1 MCKCNTVTR
10 DDIPF
15 AIWSGLRPDTPHQCV
30 RAQCGFRFS
39 SASSPTRSLTFGR
52 WGCGERCHLS
62 HVVGDSAVVL
72 SGISR
77 QIALQTRSEALRR
90 TKRGLNARQG
100 MEGAKNAY
108 RAFQEVRRADTPSQ
122 GLSGRQEPRQ
132 PPAKPICT
140 VQAATRLVG
149 GRRPSVLQ
157 RWGSGVLPRRFPV
170 ALKALPE
177 PWQGTGR
184 KMSAFQGPRAN
195 VGQGTVKKR
204 AQIPCS
210 AILIQYAREFEVG
223 ERAMQDRQPTR
234 NCMQCSV
241 DCPPAA
247 GSLNPAALNDTKAV
261 FECLFVVGYGA
272 FPTKLFIQPVCF

>member
-1 MCKCNTVTR
+1 MIFARFRGFHVQQLLHVFCRPFTVNPRRNRDRMCKCNTVTR

-15 AIWSGLRPDTPHQCV
+15 AIWSELRPDTPYQCV

-62 HVVGDSAVVL
+62 HAVGDSAVVL
-72 SGISR
+72 SGMSR

-90 TKRGLNARQG
+90 TRRGLNARQG

-157 RWGSGVLPRRFPV
+157 RWGVWGSPQTVSGC
-170 ALKALPE
+170 A
-177 PWQGTGR
+177 QG
-184 KMSAFQGPRAN
+184 AA
-195 VGQGTVKKR
+195 GTVAARSFWRSGSKNT
-204 AQIPCS
+204 QG
-210 AILIQYAREFEVG
+210 ILR
-223 ERAMQDRQPTR
+223 RQKS
-234 NCMQCSV
+234 N
-241 DCPPAA
+241 A
-247 GSLNPAALNDTKAV
+247 G
-261 FECLFVVGYGA
+261 
-272 FPTKLFIQPVCF
+272 

>member
-1 MCKCNTVTR
+1 MYTGLLLCKPY

-90 TKRGLNARQG
+90 TRRGLNARQG

-149 GRRPSVLQ
+149 GRGFSPDGFRLRSRRCRNRGGSV
-157 RWGSGVLPRRFPV
+157 VLEIGEQKHARDFEAAKEQCRIDNHG
-170 ALKALPE
+170 
-177 PWQGTGR
+177 Q
-184 KMSAFQGPRAN
+184 N
-195 VGQGTVKKR
+195 VNT
-204 AQIPCS
+204 
-210 AILIQYAREFEVG
+210 
-223 ERAMQDRQPTR
+223 
-234 NCMQCSV
+234 
-241 DCPPAA
+241 
-247 GSLNPAALNDTKAV
+247 
-261 FECLFVVGYGA
+261 
-272 FPTKLFIQPVCF
+272 